1 METFPRKKSK
11 VLKSDSVGDFFIQSD
26 GLKIVIDY
34 SIHKLLYHTFLSYFN
49 DIATKTPVQKN
60 QQLSTQLSETRKEKL
75 QLSIKKV
82 EQRKSHTSSFNN
94 EQQTR
99 LAAFTSSPAPR
110 SKRIKAD
117 YYPAEQNSTSPDN
130 LNLNNDAKLPK
141 NHEGKGPLHVFYLKS

>member
-82 EQRKSHTSSFNN
+82 EQRKSHTPSFNN
-94 EQQTR
+94 EQTR

-141 NHEGKGPLHVFYLKS
+141 NHEGNGPLHVFYLKS